1 MTSINVSLPKAL
13 KEYVQAE
20 VARGAYSTPSE
31 YLRELIR
38 EDQKTRAQER
48 LELALLEGLNSGPPV
63 EINKKEWAKK
73 RKRLQLRYRSAK
85 AAGEDETPHRRP
97 AGSRA

>member
-1 MTSINVSLPKAL
+1 MEMTSLNVSLPKAL

-38 EDQKTRAQER
+38 EDRKSRAQER
-48 LELALLEGLNSGPPV
+48 LEALVEGFNSGPAA
-63 EINKKEWAKK
+63 EISKGEWERK
-73 RKRLQLRYRSAK
+73 RKKLRKRHR
-85 AAGEDETPHRRP
+85 AAR
-97 AGSRA
+97 